1 MLITPALP
9 ARSGRRT
16 LLCAGLAGWALAR
29 SGAAHA
35 AEPLLWLVAPDQTGA
50 YAEALA
56 ALRNGLTGTH
66 LRSLSPT
73 QLPAPGREPPPAL
86 VITLGSAAFGAALA
100 RAAADPALAQVPV
113 VAGLLPR
120 ASFEAQPPRASPPVT
135 AVWLDP
141 GVERH
146 LDLIRLALP
155 TRRKVGVLWGPS
167 SRLWRPAL
175 QRAATERGLQLV
187 DAELPDTELFAALSR
202 VLDEADVFLTLP
214 DNAVFTP
221 ASLNNMLIAAYRQR
235 VPVLGYAATHVR
247 AGAVLAL
254 HTEPHQA
261 GREVALLARRV
272 LAERRVPA
280 AGPARL
286 WSVGLNDQVARS
298 LGLLLP
304 DAASLTQTLQRSE
317 GKP

>member
-1 MLITPALP
+1 VLTPTP
-9 ARSGRRT
+9 PDPSGRRA
-16 LLCAGLAGWALAR
+16 LLCGALTTIALGH

-56 ALRNGLTGTH
+56 ALRNGLAGTT
-66 LRSLSPT
+66 LRSLAPNQWPT
-73 QLPAPGREPPPAL
+73 ATREAPPAL
-86 VITLGSAAFGAALA
+86 VITLGSAAYSAALA
-100 RAAADPALAQVPV
+100 RAAADPVLAQVPV

-120 ASFEAQPPRASPPVT
+120 ASFDAQPQRGTPPVT

-175 QRAATERGLQLV
+175 QRAAAERGLQLV
-187 DAELPDTELFAALSR
+187 DTELPDTELFPALSR
-202 VLDEADVFLTLP
+202 VLNEADVFLALP

-298 LGLLLP
+298 LGLVLP